1 MTCKGEYHGPFEKN
15 SNPKHTF
22 AYLVRSEEGIGV
34 GPQGVGVFV
43 GERAERRGLEDPV
56 RHAHFNEAR
65 CHEYQT
71 SELEWE
77 TYQ

>member
-34 GPQGVGVFV
+34 GPQSVGVFV
-43 GERAERRGLEDPV
+43 GEGAERRGL
-56 RHAHFNEAR
+56 
-65 CHEYQT
+65 
-71 SELEWE
+71 
-77 TYQ
+77 